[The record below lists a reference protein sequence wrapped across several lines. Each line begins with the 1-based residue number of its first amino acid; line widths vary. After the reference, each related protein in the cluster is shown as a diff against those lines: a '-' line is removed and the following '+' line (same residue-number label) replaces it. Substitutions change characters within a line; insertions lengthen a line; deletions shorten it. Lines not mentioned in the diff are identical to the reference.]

1 MKVKVLEMEN
11 PLKTGCNTRSLV
23 KMAILAALGAILMLI
38 EIRLPIFPG
47 ILKLEIGDLPAL
59 LGSLAMG
66 PLAGIV
72 IELMK
77 NIINM
82 LLDFTL
88 TFGIGELS
96 NFIVGSAFVA
106 SASIVYRMSRTKKGL
121 MCGLLAGVFFMT
133 LTACFSNYYIV
144 IPAYMK
150 AGGFSME
157 KIVELFAMANSRIT
171 DLRTIIIYA
180 IIPFNLLKSTVVS
193 IVALLLY
200 NKVLPVL
207 HR

>member
-1 MKVKVLEMEN
+1 
-11 PLKTGCNTRSLV
+11 
-23 KMAILAALGAILMLI
+23 MAVLAALGAILMLI
-38 EIRLPIFPG
+38 EVRMPVFPG
-47 ILKLEIGDLPAL
+47 ILKLELGDLPAL

-66 PLAGIV
+66 PLAGVI
-72 IELMK
+72 IELLK
-77 NIINM
+77 NIMNL
-82 LLDFTL
+82 LLDFTF
-88 TFGIGELS
+88 TFGVGELS

-106 SASIVYRMSRTKKGL
+106 SASIVYQRSRDKR
-121 MCGLLAGVFFMT
+121 GLLLGLLTGIFCMT

-150 AGGFSME
+150 AGGFSLE

-193 IVALLLY
+193 IVALLIY

>member
-1 MKVKVLEMEN
+1 MNVKVVEMGQTEF
-11 PLKTGCNTRSLV
+11 NTRSLV
-23 KMAILAALGAILMLI
+23 KMAVLAALGAILMLI
-38 EIRLPIFPG
+38 EVRLPVFPG
-47 ILKLEIGDLPAL
+47 ILKLELGDLPAL

-66 PLAGIV
+66 PLAGVI
-72 IELMK
+72 IELLK
-77 NIINM
+77 NIMNL
-82 LLDFTL
+82 LLDFTF
-88 TFGIGELS
+88 TFGVGELS

-106 SASIVYRMSRTKKGL
+106 SASIVYQRSRDKR
-121 MCGLLAGVFFMT
+121 GLLLGLLTGIFCMT

-150 AGGFSME
+150 AGGFSLE

-200 NKVLPVL
+200 NRVLPVL

>member
-1 MKVKVLEMEN
+1 MNVKVVEMGQTEF
-11 PLKTGCNTRSLV
+11 NTRSLV
-23 KMAILAALGAILMLI
+23 KMAVLAALGAILMLI
-38 EIRLPIFPG
+38 EVRLPVFPG
-47 ILKLEIGDLPAL
+47 ILKLELGDLPAL

-66 PLAGIV
+66 PLAGVI
-72 IELMK
+72 IELLK
-77 NIINM
+77 NIMNL
-82 LLDFTL
+82 LLDFTF
-88 TFGIGELS
+88 TFGVGELS

-106 SASIVYRMSRTKKGL
+106 SASIVYQRSRDKR
-121 MCGLLAGVFFMT
+121 GLLLGLLTGIFCMT
-133 LTACFSNYYIV
+133 LTACLSNYYIV

-150 AGGFSME
+150 AGGFSLE

-193 IVALLLY
+193 IVALLIY

>member
-1 MKVKVLEMEN
+1 MNVKVVEMGQTEF
-11 PLKTGCNTRSLV
+11 NTRSLV
-23 KMAILAALGAILMLI
+23 KMAVLAALGAILMLI
-38 EIRLPIFPG
+38 EVRLPVFPG
-47 ILKLEIGDLPAL
+47 ILKLELGDLPAL

-66 PLAGIV
+66 PLAGVI
-72 IELMK
+72 IELLK
-77 NIINM
+77 NIMNL
-82 LLDFTL
+82 LLDFTF
-88 TFGIGELS
+88 TFGVGELS

-106 SASIVYRMSRTKKGL
+106 SASIVYQRSRDKR
-121 MCGLLAGVFFMT
+121 GLLLGLLTGIFCMT

-150 AGGFSME
+150 AGGFSLE

-180 IIPFNLLKSTVVS
+180 IIPFNLLKSTAVS
-193 IVALLLY
+193 IVALLIY

>member
-1 MKVKVLEMEN
+1 MNVKVVEMGQAEF
-11 PLKTGCNTRSLV
+11 NTRSLV
-23 KMAILAALGAILMLI
+23 KMAVLAALGAILMLI
-38 EIRLPIFPG
+38 EVRLPVFPG
-47 ILKLEIGDLPAL
+47 ILKLELGDLPAL

-66 PLAGIV
+66 PLAGVI
-72 IELMK
+72 IELLK
-77 NIINM
+77 NIMNL
-82 LLDFTL
+82 LLDFTF
-88 TFGIGELS
+88 TFGVGELS

-106 SASIVYRMSRTKKGL
+106 SASIVYQRSRDKR
-121 MCGLLAGVFFMT
+121 GLLLGLLTGIFCMT
-133 LTACFSNYYIV
+133 LTACLSNYYIV

-150 AGGFSME
+150 AGGFSLE

-180 IIPFNLLKSTVVS
+180 IIPFNFLKSTVVS
-193 IVALLLY
+193 IVALLIY

>member
-1 MKVKVLEMEN
+1 MNVKVVEMGQTEF
-11 PLKTGCNTRSLV
+11 NTRSLV
-23 KMAILAALGAILMLI
+23 KMAVLAALGAILMLI
-38 EIRLPIFPG
+38 EVRLPVFPG
-47 ILKLEIGDLPAL
+47 ILKLELGDLPAL

-66 PLAGIV
+66 PLAGVI
-72 IELMK
+72 IELLK
-77 NIINM
+77 NIMNL
-82 LLDFTL
+82 LLDFTF
-88 TFGIGELS
+88 TFGVGELS

-106 SASIVYRMSRTKKGL
+106 SASIVYQRSRDKR
-121 MCGLLAGVFFMT
+121 GLLLGLLTGIFCMT

-150 AGGFSME
+150 AGGFSLE

-171 DLRTIIIYA
+171 DLQTIIIYA

-193 IVALLLY
+193 IVALLIY

>member
-1 MKVKVLEMEN
+1 MNVKVVEMGQTEF
-11 PLKTGCNTRSLV
+11 NTRSLV
-23 KMAILAALGAILMLI
+23 KMAVLAALGAILMLI
-38 EIRLPIFPG
+38 EVRMPVFPG
-47 ILKLEIGDLPAL
+47 ILKLELGDLPAL

-66 PLAGIV
+66 PLAGVI
-72 IELMK
+72 IELLK
-77 NIINM
+77 NIMNL
-82 LLDFTL
+82 LLDFTF
-88 TFGIGELS
+88 TFGVGELS

-106 SASIVYRMSRTKKGL
+106 SASIVYQRSRDKR
-121 MCGLLAGVFFMT
+121 GLLLGLLTGIFCMT

-150 AGGFSME
+150 AGGFSLE

-193 IVALLLY
+193 IVALLIY

>member
-1 MKVKVLEMEN
+1 MNVKVVEMGQTEF
-11 PLKTGCNTRSLV
+11 NTRSLV
-23 KMAILAALGAILMLI
+23 KMAVLAALGAILMLI
-38 EIRLPIFPG
+38 EVRLPVFPG
-47 ILKLEIGDLPAL
+47 ILKLELGDLPAL

-66 PLAGIV
+66 PLAGVI
-72 IELMK
+72 IELLK
-77 NIINM
+77 NIMNL
-82 LLDFTL
+82 LLDFTF
-88 TFGIGELS
+88 TFGVGELS

-106 SASIVYRMSRTKKGL
+106 SASIVYQRSRDKR
-121 MCGLLAGVFFMT
+121 GLLLGLLTGIFCMT

-150 AGGFSME
+150 AGGFSLE

-171 DLRTIIIYA
+171 DLRTIILYA
-180 IIPFNLLKSTVVS
+180 IVPFNLIKSTVVS

-200 NKVLPVL
+200 NRVLPVL

>member
-1 MKVKVLEMEN
+1 MNVKVVEMGQTEF
-11 PLKTGCNTRSLV
+11 NTRSLV
-23 KMAILAALGAILMLI
+23 KMAVLAALGAILMLI
-38 EIRLPIFPG
+38 EVRLPVFPG
-47 ILKLEIGDLPAL
+47 ILKLELGDLPAL

-66 PLAGIV
+66 PLAGVI
-72 IELMK
+72 IELLK
-77 NIINM
+77 NIMNL
-82 LLDFTL
+82 LLDFTF
-88 TFGIGELS
+88 TFGVGELS

-106 SASIVYRMSRTKKGL
+106 SASIVYQRSRDKR
-121 MCGLLAGVFFMT
+121 GLLLGLLTGIFCMT

-150 AGGFSME
+150 AGGFSLE

-193 IVALLLY
+193 IVALLIY